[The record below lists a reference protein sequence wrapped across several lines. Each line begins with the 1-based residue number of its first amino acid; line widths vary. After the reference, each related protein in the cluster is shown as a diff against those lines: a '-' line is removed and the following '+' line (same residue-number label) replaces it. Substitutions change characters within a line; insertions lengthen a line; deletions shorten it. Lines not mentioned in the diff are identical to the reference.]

1 MAKTIYNVSLT
12 DVIPFNM
19 LSDPNV
25 TALCAAMDTENQF
38 VVNAINRV
46 SVLDNIG
53 GQLSDATDLLAFEQQ
68 TPYYDQSLTLDIKR
82 SLVAGT
88 GKLNSIKGTKAAVEQ
103 IVQEVFGSG
112 TVQEWYE
119 YGGQP
124 YCFRVLVNDFPNS
137 SAQMAAINRAIAVSQ
152 NIRSHLDEV
161 IIIAATT
168 IATGYIVS
176 TFEIAVYINTMMKAP
191 S

>member
-1 MAKTIYNVSLT
+1 MAKTIYNVSLA
-12 DVIPFNM
+12 DVIPPNM
-19 LSDPNV
+19 LSDPNIV
-25 TALCAAMDTENQF
+25 ALCAAIDSENQF
-38 VVNAINRV
+38 VVIAINNV

-53 GQLSDATDLLAFEQQ
+53 NQPAPVTDLLSFEQQ
-68 TPYYDQSLTLDIKR
+68 TPYYDQSLALNIKQ

-88 GKLNSIKGTKAAVEQ
+88 GKLNSIKGTKAAVEK

-112 TVQEWYE
+112 TVQEWFE

-137 SAQMAAINRAIAVSQ
+137 SAQMDAINRAIAVSQ
-152 NIRSHLDEV
+152 NLRSHLDEV

-168 IATGYIVS
+168 IANEYLAS
-176 TFEIAVYINTMMKAP
+176 TFEFAVYVNTNMQAP